1 MISWLILS
9 WTNSFRQAIHTGT
22 CFLELFIFL
31 ILWWTTFFDMLCCWS
46 CSVNEGYLTYT
57 KFRALQHFSSAMLH
71 VLSTQ
76 VNFLVAVIFYLVI
89 RFLDLWQFVYCLNC
103 SSFFFCTITLVDGEI
118 VSFNWLPMWAVAQ
131 SLLFAAGLR
140 PTPAQATAVSWVSIY
155 RQRC

>member
-9 WTNSFRQAIHTGT
+9 WTNSFHQAIHTGT
-22 CFLELFIFL
+22 CFLELL
-31 ILWWTTFFDMLCCWS
+31 ILWWSTFFDMFCYRS

-76 VNFLVAVIFYLVI
+76 VNFLVASIFYLVI
-89 RFLDLWQFVYCLNC
+89 RFLNLWQFVYCLNC
-103 SSFFFCTITLVDGEI
+103 SSFFCTITLVDGEI

-140 PTPAQATAVSWVSIY
+140 PTPAQATAVSWVSICW
-155 RQRC
+155 QRC